1 MRILFFSRGYTV
13 HDQRFLQKLAQT
25 EHRIMFLGLE
35 ASQNHLD
42 LNSLPLGVQAVEWPV
57 ASPVRGKQK
66 SGHSLAEL
74 KQILDQT
81 KPDLL
86 HAGPLHLAG
95 YLAARSGF
103 QPLVSMSWGYDL
115 LYDAPRSVQAR
126 RAIAYTLEHSAAMVG
141 DCATI
146 RQLAQA
152 YGMPDERIV
161 TFPWGIDL
169 NCFRPDPDLQNAQTT
184 NQKSVDPQAR
194 FVLLSTRNWEP
205 IYGVDVI
212 ARAFVQVAQDHPE
225 LCLVMLGSGS
235 QAAMLRQIFEDGG
248 VLDQVVFPGLVDQDN
263 LPAIYQAADLYISA
277 SHSDGT
283 SISLLEAMAS
293 GKPAIV
299 SDIHGNREW
308 ITPGVQGWWF
318 QDGDASA
325 LAQAIR
331 VAIDQRSRLA
341 EMGQAA
347 RQVAEQRAD
356 WDKNFPML
364 LNAYE
369 IALRSL

>member
-1 MRILFFSRGYTV
+1 
-13 HDQRFLQKLAQT
+13 
-25 EHRIMFLGLE
+25 
-35 ASQNHLD
+35 
-42 LNSLPLGVQAVEWPV
+42 
-57 ASPVRGKQK
+57 
-66 SGHSLAEL
+66 
-74 KQILDQT
+74 
-81 KPDLL
+81 
-86 HAGPLHLAG
+86 
-95 YLAARSGF
+95 
-103 QPLVSMSWGYDL
+103 
-115 LYDAPRSVQAR
+115 
-126 RAIAYTLEHSAAMVG
+126 
-141 DCATI
+141 
-146 RQLAQA
+146 
-152 YGMPDERIV
+152 MPDERIV

-169 NCFRPDPDLQNAQTT
+169 NCFKPDPDLQNAQTT

-299 SDIHGNREW
+299 SDIPGNREW